1 MGRPTKKELEDELA
15 ELRLRLEEA
24 EDTLDAIRRGEIDAL
39 VVSGPEGEQIFTL
52 RGADHAYRTLVETIN
67 EGAATLTKDG
77 KIVFANRKMA
87 ELLNTPLEK
96 VIGASIQGF
105 LFPFDTNVFDYIF
118 SEAQRGAS
126 KGEVHLRGGG
136 AIALFSL
143 NRMPAGDYPDA
154 IALVAT
160 DLSEL
165 KSQERLLHYLTEQYS
180 QARGEERQ
188 RLAEE
193 IHGGLGHEL
202 LQVKHSLKSLDDMLQ
217 PAQAPLKEPVQQL
230 AAQVNTMI
238 DTVWRLYYDLSPKD
252 LEDVSLMEALDL
264 LFYQLRQDK
273 GLKIAVEKDDITD
286 LFATEAQIIIH
297 RVLRELLTCI
307 QKYCEATEVGVG
319 IKRHPRKVDFSITH
333 NGSRCG
339 ESALQ
344 SPENILGICL
354 MAVNEWVNVLGGNLQ
369 ILNTKGDSSTLIFT
383 LPLKPKAL
391 APSPSSKSR

>member
-1 MGRPTKKELEDELA
+1 M
-15 ELRLRLEEA
+15 
-24 EDTLDAIRRGEIDAL
+24 
-39 VVSGPEGEQIFTL
+39 VSGPEGEQIFTL

-105 LFPFDTNVFDYIF
+105 IFPFDTNVFDYIF

-126 KGEVHLRGGG
+126 KGEVRLRGGG
-136 AIALFSL
+136 ASALFSL

-165 KSQERLLHYLTEQYS
+165 KSQEKLLHYLTEQYS

-202 LQVKHSLKSLDDMLQ
+202 LKVKHSLKSLDDMLQ
-217 PAQAPLKEPVQQL
+217 PGQAPLKEPVQQIT
-230 AAQVNTMI
+230 AQVNTMI
-238 DTVWRLYYDLSPKD
+238 DTVWRLYYDLSAKD
-252 LEDVSLMEALDL
+252 LEDVGLTEALDV
-264 LFYQLRQDK
+264 LFYQLRENK
-273 GLKIAVEKDDITD
+273 GLKITVEKDDLKD
-286 LFATEAQIIIH
+286 LFTTAAQITIH
-297 RVLRELLTCI
+297 RVLQELLTSI
-307 QKYCEATEVGVG
+307 QKYCEATEVGVR
-319 IKRHPRKVDFSITH
+319 IKRHPQSVDFAITH
-333 NGSRCG
+333 NGNGCDVQ
-339 ESALQ
+339 ALH

-369 ILNTKGDSSTLIFT
+369 IVSKKGEGSTFIFT
-383 LPLKPKAL
+383 LPLKPEAL
-391 APSPSSKSR
+391 ATSR

>member
-1 MGRPTKKELEDELA
+1 MN
-15 ELRLRLEEA
+15 
-24 EDTLDAIRRGEIDAL
+24 AIRRGEIDAL

-87 ELLNTPLEK
+87 ELLKTPLEK

-105 LFPFDTNVFDYIF
+105 IFPLDTNVFDYIF

-126 KGEVHLRGGG
+126 KGEVRLRGGG
-136 AIALFSL
+136 ASALFSL

-165 KSQERLLHYLTEQYS
+165 KSQEKLLHYLTEQYS

-202 LQVKHSLKSLDDMLQ
+202 LKVKHSLKSLDDMLQ
-217 PAQAPLKEPVQQL
+217 PAQAPLKEPVQQIT
-230 AAQVNTMI
+230 AQVDTMI
-238 DTVWRLYYDLSPKD
+238 DTVWRLYHDLSPKD
-252 LEDVSLMEALDL
+252 LEDVGLTEALDL
-264 LFYQLRQDK
+264 LFYQLRQNK
-273 GLKIAVEKDDITD
+273 GLKIAVEKDDIKD
-286 LFATEAQIIIH
+286 LFATEAQITIH
-297 RVLRELLTCI
+297 RVLQELLTCI
-307 QKYCEATEVGVG
+307 QKYCEATEVGVR
-319 IKRHPRKVDFSITH
+319 IKRHPRKRRFFH
-333 NGSRCG
+333 HPQWQR
-339 ESALQ
+339 
-344 SPENILGICL
+344 
-354 MAVNEWVNVLGGNLQ
+354 M
-369 ILNTKGDSSTLIFT
+369 
-383 LPLKPKAL
+383 
-391 APSPSSKSR
+391 

>member
-1 MGRPTKKELEDELA
+1 MGSPTKKKLEDELA

-24 EDTLDAIRRGEIDAL
+24 EDTLNAIRRGEIDAL

-52 RGADHAYRTLVETIN
+52 RGADHAYRTLVEAIN

-87 ELLNTPLEK
+87 ELLKTPLEK

-105 LFPFDTNVFDYIF
+105 IFPLDTTVFDYIF

-126 KGEVHLRGGG
+126 KGEVRLRGGG
-136 AIALFSL
+136 ASALFSL

-165 KSQERLLHYLTEQYS
+165 KSQEKLLHYLTEQYS

-188 RLAEE
+188 RIAEE

-202 LQVKHSLKSLDDMLQ
+202 LKVRHSLKSLDDMLQ
-217 PAQAPLKEPVQQL
+217 PGHAPLKEPVQQIT
-230 AAQVNTMI
+230 AQVNTMI
-238 DTVWRLYYDLSPKD
+238 DTVWRLYYDLSAKD
-252 LEDVSLMEALDL
+252 LEDVGLTEALDV
-264 LFYQLRQDK
+264 LFYQLRENK
-273 GLKIAVEKDDITD
+273 GLKITVEKDDLKD
-286 LFATEAQIIIH
+286 LFTTAAQITIH
-297 RVLRELLTCI
+297 RVLQELLTSI
-307 QKYCEATEVGVG
+307 QKYCEATEVGVR
-319 IKRHPRKVDFSITH
+319 IKRHPQSVDFAITH
-333 NGSRCG
+333 NGNGCDVQ
-339 ESALQ
+339 ALH

-369 ILNTKGDSSTLIFT
+369 IVNTKGEGSTFIFT
-383 LPLKPKAL
+383 LPLKPEAL
-391 APSPSSKSR
+391 ATSR